1 MEGYIV
7 PVLCAFLGT
16 LGFSIYY
23 NVGFLIS
30 LINAVASMA
39 GYFMYAALFSWTGSI
54 FQSNFLVAVLMTM
67 VCEICARHFRVP
79 TTMMLVPMLFPEIPG
94 SSLYNMIWNLLIGE
108 KELCISYMTDLVV
121 VIAALN
127 LGIVLVTAIIKIY
140 TNIRIRLR
148 YGRYEG
154 YR

>member
-1 MEGYIV
+1 M
-7 PVLCAFLGT
+7 L
-16 LGFSIYY
+16 
-23 NVGFLIS
+23 
-30 LINAVASMA
+30 
-39 GYFMYAALFSWTGSI
+39 
-54 FQSNFLVAVLMTM
+54 
-67 VCEICARHFRVP
+67 
-79 TTMMLVPMLFPEIPG
+79 LVPMLFPEIPG

-140 TNIRIRLR
+140 TKIRIRLR